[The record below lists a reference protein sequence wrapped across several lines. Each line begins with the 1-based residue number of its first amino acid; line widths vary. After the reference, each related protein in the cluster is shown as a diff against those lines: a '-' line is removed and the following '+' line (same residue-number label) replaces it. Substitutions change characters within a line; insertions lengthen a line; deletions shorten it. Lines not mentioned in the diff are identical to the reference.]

1 METKFNSKPSICKYK
16 VIVYSPP
23 PHPVPSHV
31 SFVRAYYCSLP
42 LIARCSLYGIR
53 YATQDGVSQK
63 IHCSYFSNCYIF
75 HLITRPFVPNNVI
88 INFGGSVERQAAGCF
103 NLTAGN
109 IKQDCTNFKSWVSA
123 APLIASAV

>member
-1 METKFNSKPSICKYK
+1 MNNIKSLC
-16 VIVYSPP
+16 IVNPP

-75 HLITRPFVPNNVI
+75 HLITRPFVPSNVI
-88 INFGGSVERQAAGCF
+88 IHFGGSAERQAAGWLF